1 MNCLRCKEKLSKD
14 EILLCHVCE
23 EGGTYD
29 C

>member
-1 MNCLRCKEKLSKD
+1 MKCLRCKEELGRD
-14 EILLCHVCE
+14 EVLLCHVCE